1 MKFSKLSQLI
11 LVSSISLLVA
21 TFFSACAL
29 VTVDYVFVACSAGS
43 GTSSAGEI
51 ETFAVD
57 SQSGALRTG
66 AATVSSGGVNPISM
80 AVTSDYANL
89 YVAHEGTPPTGG
101 SIVHFTIASDGT
113 LTATDTVT
121 LSNTPTALAVNSA
134 GTYLY
139 VVSCL
144 ATHNTAYPTLS
155 CNSGANSATLAEY
168 SLSSSGVIGSTA
180 VSSELLNLA
189 NISSAYDNDILVP
202 TGIAVLANNSAVS
215 GDAVYVTAYDQSSY
229 YPGGTPTCT
238 LNCANPGWVF
248 GFNIG
253 SGGAL
258 TAITSGTPSPW
269 KAGIKPTAIASDP
282 TDRFVYVTDYASN
295 NLIGYAIMSSSTLN
309 FLPNDPFVTGGEP
322 SAVTIDP
329 RGKFI
334 YVTNS
339 LDSTVSAYEI
349 TLATGIPTASFSAT
363 NSAGYNST
371 DTQPV
376 AVTVEPALG
385 RFVYTAN
392 YLNGDISGF
401 RLDPTS
407 GFVSQ
412 TQATPYN
419 TGFHPTALVSVP
431 HGNHA
436 TQSVNP

>member
-21 TFFSACAL
+21 AFFSACAL

-51 ETFAVD
+51 QTFAVD

-66 AATVSSGGVNPISM
+66 AATVSSGGVNPVSM

-89 YVAHEGTPPTGG
+89 YVAHQGTPPTGG
-101 SIVHFTIASDGT
+101 SIVHLTIASDGT
-113 LTATDTVT
+113 LTVKDTVT
-121 LSNTPTALAVNSA
+121 LSSTPIALAVNSA

-139 VVSCL
+139 VVSCT
-144 ATHNTAYPTLS
+144 AASNTAYPTLS

-168 SLSSSGVIGSTA
+168 SLSSSGVISSTA
-180 VSSELLNLA
+180 TSTQTLSLYGTYSSY
-189 NISSAYDNDILVP
+189 SNDILVP
-202 TGIAVLANNSAVS
+202 TGLTVLANNSIVS
-215 GDAVYVTAYDQSSY
+215 GNAVYVTAYDQSSY
-229 YPGGTPTCT
+229 YPGGTPTCHS
-238 LNCANPGWVF
+238 NCANPGWVF
-248 GFNIG
+248 GYTIG
-253 SGGAL
+253 SHGSL
-258 TAITSGTPSPW
+258 SPLANPFE
-269 KAGIKPTAIASDP
+269 AGVKPTAIASDP
-282 TDRFVYVTDYASN
+282 TNRFVYVTDYASN
-295 NLIGYAIMSSSTLN
+295 ALIGYAIMSTNMLN
-309 FLPNDPFVTGGEP
+309 FLPNDPVAAGGEP

-329 RGKFI
+329 RGLFI

-349 TLATGIPTASFSAT
+349 TLATGIPTASISAT
-363 NSAGYNST
+363 YSAGYNST

-392 YLNGDISGF
+392 YLNGTVSGF

-412 TQATPYN
+412 TQATPYI

-431 HGNHA
+431 HGNHS
-436 TQSVNP
+436 TQSTNP